1 MAIIII
7 IFTAGSPK
15 DKQCIFLCFY
25 FINLIHSFSLGFS
38 MQNSLFIH
46 DLSSSKGRCLSMN
59 GILLSVL
66 LSAAPIPSTV
76 LLLTGNAIFAPVVRP
91 PSDLPGRSTASVSLR
106 KTTVKAAR
114 RQKRKIAGTTQ
125 RTYSNG

>member
-15 DKQCIFLCFY
+15 DKQCIFFCFY

-59 GILLSVL
+59 GIFLSVL
-66 LSAAPIPSTV
+66 LSAAPI
-76 LLLTGNAIFAPVVRP
+76 LWLTGNAMFAPVVRP
-91 PSDLPGRSTASVSLR
+91 PSDLPGCSAASVSQEDNSQSS
-106 KTTVKAAR
+106 TAAKKKNR
-114 RQKRKIAGTTQ
+114 WDDTEERILIEL
-125 RTYSNG
+125 